1 MSNFDNRRLPCLSTW
16 LTLVLLFL
24 IAVAPAVCEADNKEK
39 VHFLS
44 EAPQFKLFI
53 SSRLTSL
60 PLMAKEIIINNE
72 NLRIKSNAN
81 SYNFPEN
88 SSIGAKDQRLPHEN
102 HITIQ
107 RSMKYGRLV
116 C

>member
-1 MSNFDNRRLPCLSTW
+1 MKDSLLHFEQVKWIRVLYSDFSTFARDQEYLISCLSTW
-16 LTLVLLFL
+16 LTLVLPFL

-39 VHFLS
+39 VHF
-44 EAPQFKLFI
+44 
-53 SSRLTSL
+53 
-60 PLMAKEIIINNE
+60 
-72 NLRIKSNAN
+72 
-81 SYNFPEN
+81 NFPEN